1 LEATHLSLIYTY
13 YFEQGLKGGNLANFN
28 YWLSAFTDTVLGN
41 GPNQD
46 SKLMYLFILQW
57 NPNGTPLKLVGSDLE
72 YHKKLISSIAVAGVT
87 NTSPYT
93 AFSTNGGEQLI
104 GFENDVGKIYKVN
117 QLLFE
122 TVFKYKG

>member
-1 LEATHLSLIYTY
+1 
-13 YFEQGLKGGNLANFN
+13 
-28 YWLSAFTDTVLGN
+28 
-41 GPNQD
+41 
-46 SKLMYLFILQW
+46 MYLLRLQW
-57 NPNGTPLKLVGSDLE
+57 NPIGTPLKLVGSDLK

-104 GFENDVGKIYKVN
+104 GFENEEGKIYKVN

-122 TVFKYKG
+122 TAFKY